1 MTVGHPIEPDDR
13 RRVLATRLR
22 SQFLAGEPARSATAA
37 VARILA
43 VQAQDPRG
51 ARLAIRA
58 RTRGLTS
65 ADVDSALT
73 DDRSLIVTW
82 LNRGTLH
89 LVTPADYWWL
99 HPLTT
104 PQLVSGNTRRLRQE
118 GVDADQAV
126 RGLAVV
132 GEAVAEGPMTRHEL
146 RDRLTAAGVP
156 TSGQALVHVL
166 FAASLAGLVVR
177 GPMVGNEHA
186 YVAVGDWLGPAP
198 EPVERP
204 AALGRLARRYLA
216 GHGPADAADLAKWAG
231 INLGDSRL
239 GLAAIRDEVVDGPG
253 GQSLVTDSPLPHEVP
268 PPRLL
273 GAFEPCL
280 LGWATRD
287 LIGGDRPGVID
298 GGVFRPIALAGGRVV
313 ATWGI
318 KNGSVR
324 IAPLEPLPPAV
335 GEALSADAAEVT
347 AFLGLPNRVRHRGSE
362 SP

>member
-1 MTVGHPIEPDDR
+1 M
-13 RRVLATRLR
+13 TRLR
-22 SQFLAGEPARSATAA
+22 SQLLAGEPAASATAA
-37 VARILA
+37 ESRILA
-43 VQAQDPRG
+43 VQAQDLRG

-65 ADVDSALT
+65 ADVESALT
-73 DDRSLIVTW
+73 ADRSLIVTW

-89 LVTPADYWWL
+89 LVTPTDYWWL

-104 PQLVSGNTRRLRQE
+104 PQLVSGNVRRLRQE
-118 GVDADQAV
+118 GVDEAQAT
-126 RGLAVV
+126 RGVAVV
-132 GEAVAEGPMTRHEL
+132 REAVAEGPKTRHEL

-156 TSGQALVHVL
+156 TKGQALIHVL
-166 FAASLAGLVVR
+166 FAASLAGHTVR

-198 EPVERP
+198 APIERMD
-204 AALGRLARRYLA
+204 ALARLARRYLA

-231 INLGDSRL
+231 INLGDARL
-239 GLAAIRDEVVDGPG
+239 ALATIRDEVVDGPG
-253 GQSLVTDSPLPHEVP
+253 GLSLATDSPVPHEFP

-324 IAPLEPLPPAV
+324 ITPLEPLPPAV
-335 GEALSADAAEVT
+335 TEAMSADAADVA
-347 AFLGLPNRVRHRGSE
+347 AFLGMPDRVRRRGSMGR
-362 SP
+362 